1 MKSFDGGLLE
11 TVLLTAFFAGVFA
24 FLIAIIAVAI
34 LLGIHSLEAVDEY
47 KRNKQQ
53 RNSQQRWRK

>member
-34 LLGIHSLEAVDEY
+34 LLAIHSLEAVDEY
-47 KRNKQQ
+47 KRNKQ
-53 RNSQQRWRK
+53 RWRK